1 MLNNICG
8 SVCKGRVMEELE
20 LKSEA
25 ISILKEPGVLVLLV
39 FIVAVY
45 ILGFGVL
52 IGSFIGKLLA

>member
-1 MLNNICG
+1 
-8 SVCKGRVMEELE
+8 MEELE
-20 LKSEA
+20 VKSEA

-52 IGSFIGKLLA
+52 IGSFIGELLA

>member
-8 SVCKGRVMEELE
+8 SVCKGRVMEKLE
-20 LKSEA
+20 VKSEA

-45 ILGFGVL
+45 IMF
-52 IGSFIGKLLA
+52 